1 MLSMPERVIQ
11 VDVWEGVYCMTGE
24 TAVRIAE
31 ALENIAGEFHGAIG
45 SVYFIGT
52 MLLITVMIIACIIR
66 GEK

>member
-1 MLSMPERVIQ
+1 
-11 VDVWEGVYCMTGE
+11 MTEE

-31 ALENIAGEFHGAIG
+31 ALENIAEDFHGAIG

-52 MLLITVMIIACIIR
+52 MLIITVMVIACMIR

>member
-1 MLSMPERVIQ
+1 MLSVPEGVIQ
-11 VDVWEGVYCMTGE
+11 VDVWEGVCCMTEE

-31 ALENIAGEFHGAIG
+31 ALENIAEEFHGAIG

-52 MLLITVMIIACIIR
+52 MLLIAVMVIACIIR